1 MLLGP
6 DNRVV
11 IPACVLAG
19 GILLVVSDT
28 LTRTFFSDLPVGI
41 ITAFI
46 GAPFF
51 IWLIWQRGNVT

>member
-28 LTRTFFSDLPVGI
+28 LARAFFSDISVGI

-51 IWLIWQRGNVT
+51 VWLIYRRGQTA